1 MKNFLKRYSVV
12 QWIVIVL
19 AIAIDVFIIVNA
31 CLPAGPSTQESN
43 WIVEPA
49 KTVINTIK
57 ENTINESNIDQFSSF
72 IRKFVGH
79 FSLFLISGVLTT
91 LSIKFIYYDLSKN
104 FVKFA
109 IISCISGLF
118 LAVLTEFIQ
127 LFVPGRSGEILD
139 VLIDFSG
146 YFLATLIIGLIVY
159 IRMRKSSTLENEK
172 EME

>member
-1 MKNFLKRYSVV
+1 M
-12 QWIVIVL
+12 VL

-31 CLPAGPSTQESN
+31 CLPSGPSTQESN

-79 FSLFLISGVLTT
+79 FSLFLVSGVLTT

-127 LFVPGRSGEILD
+127 LFVPGRSGELLD

-159 IRMRKSSTLENEK
+159 IRMRKTSTLENEK

>member
-1 MKNFLKRYSVV
+1 MKNFLKRYTLV
-12 QWIVIVL
+12 QWTVIVL

-49 KTVINTIK
+49 KTVINTI
-57 ENTINESNIDQFSSF
+57 NESNIDQFSSF

-79 FSLFLISGVLTT
+79 FSLFLVSGVLTT

-127 LFVPGRSGEILD
+127 LFVPGRSGELLD

-159 IRMRKSSTLENEK
+159 IRGKKSSTLENEK
-172 EME
+172 